1 MPLLD
6 PRPHLTPALE
16 RVILDVCAA
25 IPELSGLEPASI
37 LVVGLA
43 AHGGAAAS
51 VRELG
56 KVARSVSFEGH
67 HRHIELGLRPPFFLE
82 GDASRRL
89 GTLVHELMH
98 LDPGDPT
105 RLLDDNR
112 HHRKSH
118 DALESEARQMANRY
132 LEKSDPAALLCL
144 AHQGEVLLRQWK
156 HRPFETTRGRSFDD
170 DDVFDG
176 PVLMQTP
183 AGMRGGW
190 W

>member
-6 PRPHLTPALE
+6 PRPRLTAALD
-16 RVILDVCAA
+16 RVLLDVCAA

-56 KVARSVSFEGH
+56 RVARGVSIEGH
-67 HRHIELGLRPPFFLE
+67 HRKIELGLRPPFFLE

-89 GTLVHELMH
+89 GTLVHELLH
-98 LDPGDPT
+98 IDPADPS
-105 RLLDDNR
+105 RLLEDNR
-112 HHRKSH
+112 HDKKSH
-118 DALESEARQMANRY
+118 AALEKEARAMATRY
-132 LEKSDPAALLCL
+132 LERSDPAGLLCL
-144 AHQGEVLLRQWK
+144 AHHGEVLLRQWK
-156 HRPFETTRGRSFDD
+156 HRPFETTRGRRFDD
-170 DDVFDG
+170 EDVFEG
-176 PVLMQTP
+176 PIVMQTP

>member
-1 MPLLD
+1 MLLD
-6 PRPHLTPALE
+6 PRPRLTPALE
-16 RVILDVCAA
+16 RVLLDLCAA
-25 IPELSGLEPASI
+25 IPELTGVEPASM

-51 VRELG
+51 VRELSR
-56 KVARSVSFEGH
+56 VARGVVVEGH
-67 HRHIELGLRPPFFLE
+67 RRTIELGLRPPFFLE

-89 GTLVHELMH
+89 GTLIHELLH
-98 LDPGDPT
+98 IDPADPA

-112 HHRKSH
+112 HDRKGH
-118 DALESEARQMANRY
+118 AALEKEARALGARY
-132 LEKSDPAALLCL
+132 LERADPAGLLCL

-156 HRPFETTRGRSFDD
+156 HRPFETTRGKRFGD
-170 DDVFDG
+170 DDVFEG
-176 PVLMQTP
+176 PVVMQTP